1 MAGLSADRPSEVILA
16 ARVARQFYLEGVSK
30 VDIADRLGIS
40 RFRVA
45 RLLDS
50 ARDAGMVRIEI
61 GLPGG
66 TLDVGLSAELC
77 SAFGLRH
84 AFVFN
89 FPDDDEQALRHRLG
103 EAAGQALMDLIT
115 PGDVLGMSWSRTLSG
130 LAASLTQIPPCP
142 IVQLTGAVPPP
153 DGRDLLDL
161 VRSVARVGG
170 GPAHVFYAPMILDD
184 AQTAAAIRRQG
195 DIADAFALLPS
206 VTIAV
211 VALGAWAPGL
221 STIYDAVTPER
232 ARRPGRAGGARR
244 AGRGVRRRGRQA
256 RGDAARQPH
265 DRHARPGAGA
275 DPVRP
280 FGRLR
285 RRQEPRGM
293 RRDPREACPWP
304 CHPRESRESH
314 ARAGPRGDDPPGD
327 PPAHWGGCPPP
338 QTPLGGLLAP
348 TRWWAAPPTG
358 GWSSGSASTVLR
370 PAAPCRRATHALLG
384 HLAAVGFD
392 GAPRVLAA
400 GPFTET
406 LTYIDGHAAVPP
418 LAEDTLTDSA
428 LVSVA
433 DLVRR
438 YHLAAAS
445 FDPSGYQWPRPIPA
459 RFRTGL
465 VSHNDV
471 HPANLVFRDGRAVAL
486 IDFDLA
492 GPGSAIWDFA
502 AASRYWAPLQDEQD
516 ITDSRQGR
524 ALERFRIFLHA
535 SGLRRADRR
544 RVAEAVVANHDWTYA
559 IVTEAAAAGHRGF
572 RRSLAPGG
580 RAGHPGPVLVPAVPA

>member
-1 MAGLSADRPSEVILA
+1 MAGLSADRPSEVVLA

-30 VDIADRLGIS
+30 VDIADQLGIS

-50 ARDAGMVRIEI
+50 AREAGMVRIEI

-66 TLDVGLSAELC
+66 NLDAGLSAELC

-89 FPDDDEQALRHRLG
+89 FPDEDEEALRHRLG

-130 LAASLTQIPPCP
+130 LAASLTQLPPCP

-161 VRSVARVGG
+161 VRGVARVGG

-221 STIYDAVTPER
+221 STIYDAITPDERDALAALGVRAELAGVFVGADGRPVPTPLDSRMIVTPGPVLER
-232 ARRPGRAGGARR
+232 IPFVLSVAYGVAKSPAVCAAIRGRLVHGLVTHASLARAMLGAR
-244 AGRGVRRRGRQA
+244 
-256 RGDAARQPH
+256 
-265 DRHARPGAGA
+265 
-275 DPVRP
+275 
-280 FGRLR
+280 
-285 RRQEPRGM
+285 
-293 RRDPREACPWP
+293 
-304 CHPRESRESH
+304 
-314 ARAGPRGDDPPGD
+314 PPGGLTA
-327 PPAHWGGCPPP
+327 PMRWSAVL
-338 QTPLGGLLAP
+338 QTA
-348 TRWWAAPPTG
+348 
-358 GWSSGSASTVLR
+358 GWSSGWATPSLR

-384 HLAAVGFD
+384 HLAEVGFD

-428 LVSVA
+428 LVSIA

-502 AASRYWAPLQDEQD
+502 AAARYWAPLQDEQD
-516 ITDSRQGR
+516 ITDSRRGR
-524 ALERFRIFLHA
+524 ALERFRILLHA

-544 RVAEAVVANHDWTYA
+544 RVAEAVVASHDWTYA
-559 IVTEAAAAGHRGF
+559 IVTEAAAAGHQGF
-572 RRSLAPGG
+572 ADHWRMVAEQATRARSWCQ
-580 RAGHPGPVLVPAVPA
+580 RYQRDLVAAAR

>member
-1 MAGLSADRPSEVILA
+1 M
-16 ARVARQFYLEGVSK
+16 
-30 VDIADRLGIS
+30 
-40 RFRVA
+40 
-45 RLLDS
+45 
-50 ARDAGMVRIEI
+50 
-61 GLPGG
+61 
-66 TLDVGLSAELC
+66 
-77 SAFGLRH
+77 
-84 AFVFN
+84 FN
-89 FPDDDEQALRHRLG
+89 FPDNDEQALRHRLG
-103 EAAGQALMDLIT
+103 EATGQALMDLIT

-184 AQTAAAIRRQG
+184 AQTAAAVRRQA

-211 VALGAWAPGL
+211 VALGAWAAGL
-221 STIYDAVTPER
+221 STIYDAVTADER
-232 ARRPGRAGGARR
+232 DALAALGVCAELAGVFVGADGRPVPTPLDSRMIVTPGPVLERIPFVLSVAY
-244 AGRGVRRRGRQA
+244 GVAKSPAVCAAIRGRLVHGLVTHASLA
-256 RGDAARQPH
+256 RAML
-265 DRHARPGAGA
+265 GAGPA
-275 DPVRP
+275 E
-280 FGRLR
+280 GLRL
-285 RRQEPRGM
+285 PTALVGGTANRGLVI
-293 RRDPREACPWP
+293 RV
-304 CHPRESRESH
+304 
-314 ARAGPRGDDPPGD
+314 GD
-327 PPAHWGGCPPP
+327 
-338 QTPLGGLLAP
+338 
-348 TRWWAAPPTG
+348 
-358 GWSSGSASTVLR
+358 TVLR

-384 HLAAVGFD
+384 HLAEVGFD

-418 LAEDTLTDSA
+418 LGEDTLTDSA
-428 LVSVA
+428 LVSIA

-445 FDPSGYQWPRPIPA
+445 FDPSGYQWPWPIPA

-492 GPGSAIWDFA
+492 GPGSAIWDFTA
-502 AASRYWAPLQDEQD
+502 AARYWAPLQDERD
-516 ITDSRQGR
+516 ITDSRRGR
-524 ALERFRIFLHA
+524 ALERFRILLHA

-544 RVAEAVVANHDWTYA
+544 RVAEAVVASHDWTYA
-559 IVTEAAAAGHRGF
+559 IVTEAAAAGHQGF
-572 RRSLAPGG
+572 ADHWRMVAEQATRARSWCQ
-580 RAGHPGPVLVPAVPA
+580 RYQRDLVAAAR